1 MSETPEV
8 NGAVGNDVPA
18 AEVRPDQAPQMFMLA
33 MDKYSQA
40 FASSDF
46 AECVNWLNKA
56 DSLTD
61 GNNEAILSHRE
72 GYARLI
78 TACATDGITLA
89 LRTGNALKQHSEFA
103 GVIARC
109 AAALTEKYPANSG
122 EKAMATVIAGYAG
135 QLTNRLNRIMATEQ
149 YVTSAE
155 KLDGVL
161 DNLFDILSFSV
172 KLDRNSEEALP
183 GICDRLALASTAAS
197 NADCS
202 LTWFFSSKL
211 SDWDKAELYC
221 RRSAQWLKHNVESP
235 GKVDPHFDECDAG
248 EVVAAL
254 EKAAEALKLRQY
266 KQSKK
271 LLEAAEAALAD
282 TVCV

>member
-8 NGAVGNDVPA
+8 EGAVGNDTPA
-18 AEVRPDQAPQMFMLA
+18 EPRKEPAPQMFVLA
-33 MDKYSQA
+33 MGKFSQA
-40 FASSDF
+40 FDSGDF
-46 AECVNWLNKA
+46 AECLNWLTRAHTLTEGDN
-56 DSLTD
+56 DSVV
-61 GNNEAILSHRE
+61 AHRE

-78 TACATDGITLA
+78 TACATKGITLA
-89 LRTGNALKQHSEFA
+89 LKTGNVLKEHNELA
-103 GVIARC
+103 GIISRS
-109 AAALTEKYPANSG
+109 AAALAEKHPDNTA
-122 EKAMATVIAGYAG
+122 EKAMSTVIAGYAS
-135 QLTNRLNRIMATEQ
+135 QLANRLNRVMAVEH

-221 RRSAQWLKHNVESP
+221 RRAAQWLKHNVESP

-248 EVVAAL
+248 EVVDKL
-254 EKAAEALKLRQY
+254 EQAAEALKRRQY

-282 TVCV
+282 TTCV